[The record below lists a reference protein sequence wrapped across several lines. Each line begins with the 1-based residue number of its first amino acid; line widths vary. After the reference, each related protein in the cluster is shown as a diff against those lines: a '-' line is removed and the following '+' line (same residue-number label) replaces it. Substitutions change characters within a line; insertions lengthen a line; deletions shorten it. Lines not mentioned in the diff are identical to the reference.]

1 MPEWSGSGSA
11 RRRTQYKRGSRY
23 PDPFAS
29 EKPVATITAEN
40 MAQYAEHLTDGQ
52 KAMFKRYPA
61 TFKIIVYPSHRDF
74 ATRMPCTDIRTY
86 APDSTMTSDAN
97 GLTNAPPTVPYPIP
111 KQPPSC
117 RNQRSSAIGAEQATY
132 DSMVVLGRQ
141 HRMGQVRYDIY
152 SPRNSGKYD
161 VKSDLNNR
169 TYYRNATELP
179 LSDRGSLIVGF
190 TNWDKA
196 GADNS
201 SRTWMYNPGTRRT
214 PGARV
219 RLRPAAA
226 WRLPH
231 RRRRPPVQRP
241 RRPL

>member
-1 MPEWSGSGSA
+1 MYS
-11 RRRTQYKRGSRY
+11 
-23 PDPFAS
+23 
-29 EKPVATITAEN
+29 
-40 MAQYAEHLTDGQ
+40 DGNIAWG
-52 KAMFKRYPA
+52 K
-61 TFKIIVYPSHRDF
+61 
-74 ATRMPCTDIRTY
+74 
-86 APDSTMTSDAN
+86 
-97 GLTNAPPTVPYPIP
+97 
-111 KQPPSC
+111 
-117 RNQRSSAIGAEQATY
+117 
-132 DSMVVLGRQ
+132 
-141 HRMGQVRYDIY
+141 VRYDIY

-201 SRTWMYNPGTRRT
+201 SRTWMYNPARGVYARRPST
-214 PGARV
+214 ATTSRRAG
-219 RLRPAAA
+219 
-226 WRLPH
+226 RLPH